1 MMIGRQHMVRRQ
13 PVTLKPPGAYTED
26 KGHRNLLHLA
36 LTGWSI
42 DNGGT
47 RDYMSAVLI
56 LLSGH
61 FFEVTRVGET
71 IYRHMSGF
79 SYIKEENMS
88 CNKNRKMYC
97 IFFLYYE
104 CIEMPILMYKLGIKL
119 LIN

>member
-61 FFEVTRVGET
+61 FFEVIRVCET

-79 SYIKEENMS
+79 SYIKEE
-88 CNKNRKMYC
+88 KYVFQQKLKMYC
-97 IFFLYYE
+97 INHFDKMKFYFPFFL
-104 CIEMPILMYKLGIKL
+104 L
-119 LIN
+119 LHE